1 MSLEFAVVSRRDFV
15 KINGECHWLWRLV
28 NQEGEVLESYDTKR
42 QNRKSALGST
52 SRRTIHTCRSDEER
66 APYCVFGARKIVEYW
81 TDKRKYL
88 GPVNAV
94 LKPIHASKKRS
105 LYYQ

>member
-42 QNRKSALGST
+42 QNRKSALAQQAAGQF
-52 SRRTIHTCRSDEER
+52 I
-66 APYCVFGARKIVEYW
+66 P
-81 TDKRKYL
+81 
-88 GPVNAV
+88 AV
-94 LKPIHASKKRS
+94 LTRSARHVAFSAHAK
-105 LYYQ
+105 L